1 MAMAMAMA
9 QQTPTI
15 TLSLLKSWAAI
26 NPHKEKTLT
35 KASYTTPQHNNYV
48 MDTYKFPYGRNTDG
62 TRAPWSMITLDPP
75 GLLSFALWIRDPLY
89 KAGEGL
95 LRRQLLNEGYIS
107 MRADIER
114 MAAPRRRKCMVRLF
128 ENSTDSAEPADVRAY
143 WETWASI
150 LSCQFVRISSRA
162 ETGKRVSFV
171 PASIDE
177 WSASRP
183 IYYVDEL
190 METIFLPPTHGS
202 VERKGLAQW
211 IADRETEGWQ
221 VEWPTVTGTKEELE
235 AKILPLLNIL
245 TVPEK
250 AKKAE
255 LGALLGRHN
264 AVITLHNLS
273 KADSVTLDDY

>member
-1 MAMAMAMA
+1 MAA
-9 QQTPTI
+9 QTQSQAI
-15 TLSLLKSWAAI
+15 TLAVLKAWAAA
-26 NPHKEKTLT
+26 NPHKDKILT

-48 MDTYKFPYGRNTDG
+48 MDTYKFSYGQNTDG

-114 MAAPRRRKCMVRLF
+114 MSAPRRRKCMVRLF
-128 ENSTDSAEPADVRAY
+128 ENGTQDAEPADIRAY

-150 LSCQFVRISSRA
+150 LSCQFVRISSRI
-162 ETGKRVSFV
+162 GKRISFV
-171 PASIDE
+171 PANVTE
-177 WSASRP
+177 WSTSLP
-183 IYYVDEL
+183 IYYVDEN

-202 VERKGLAQW
+202 VERRGLAQW
-211 IADRETEGWQ
+211 VADREGEGWQ
-221 VEWPTVTGTKEELE
+221 VEWPTITGTKEELE
-235 AKILPLLNIL
+235 AQILPLINIL
-245 TVPEK
+245 SVPEK

-255 LGALLGRHN
+255 LGLLLGRHN
-264 AVITLHNLS
+264 AVVALHKLS
-273 KADSVTLDDY
+273 KTEAVTLDDY

>member
-1 MAMAMAMA
+1 MAMQA
-9 QQTPTI
+9 PI

-26 NPHKEKTLT
+26 NPHREKTLT
-35 KASYTTPQHNNYV
+35 KASYMTPQHNSYV
-48 MDTYKFPYGRNTDG
+48 MDTYKFPYGQNMNDA
-62 TRAPWSMITLDPP
+62 RAPWSMVTLDPS
-75 GLLSFALWIRDPLY
+75 GLLSFALWTRDPLY
-89 KAGEGL
+89 RAGEGL

-114 MAAPRRRKCMVRLF
+114 MATPRRRKCMVRLF
-128 ENSTDSAEPADVRAY
+128 ENGTQDAEPADVRAY

-150 LSCQFVRISSRA
+150 LNCQFVRISSRA
-162 ETGKRVSFV
+162 ETGKRISFV
-171 PASIDE
+171 PASVAD

-190 METIFLPPTHGS
+190 VETIFLPPTHGS

-211 IADRETEGWQ
+211 VADRETDGWQ

-235 AKILPLLNIL
+235 AQILPLLNIL

-255 LGALLGRHN
+255 LGALIGRHN
-264 AVITLHNLS
+264 AVIALHALS
-273 KADSVTLDDY
+273 KADTTILEDY